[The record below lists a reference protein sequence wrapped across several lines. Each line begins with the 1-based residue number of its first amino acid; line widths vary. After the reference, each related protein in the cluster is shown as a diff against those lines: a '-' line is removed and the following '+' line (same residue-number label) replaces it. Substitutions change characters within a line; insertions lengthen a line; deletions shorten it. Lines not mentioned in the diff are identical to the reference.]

1 VAVFLLMNW
10 SDLTQDCLVAES
22 KKVDM
27 GESVAIM
34 DLKNLPILKLLTLI
48 NEFNNHYVFSN
59 INYYNLANIYL
70 FIT

>member
-1 VAVFLLMNW
+1 MNW

-27 GESVAIM
+27 DESVAIM

-48 NEFNNHYVFSN
+48 NEFNNHYVFSS
-59 INYYNLANIYL
+59 INCYSLANIYL